1 MTEIFFWS
9 CLGIIFYIYLGY
21 PFFVFFLARIIKKS
35 VSKRA
40 FEPMVTLL
48 IAAYNEERYIVQTIE
63 NKLQLDYPAD
73 KLEVIVISDDSTDK
87 TDALVEAIKDIRV
100 QLLRQQPRA
109 GKTSALNMAVPHAKG
124 DIIVFSDA
132 NSMYAPDVLKQLT
145 LCFADERVGYVTG
158 KMIYIDKDG
167 TSVGDGCSAYMKYEN
182 MLREWETKLGSVVGV
197 DGGIDAM
204 RKELYC
210 MLNSDQ
216 LPDFVQPLK
225 VVEKGYRVIYQ
236 SAAILKEVTLK
247 ETRDEYRMRV
257 RVSLRALWALKDMQQ
272 LLWGKAGY
280 LFAWQLWSH
289 KVLRYLCFLFLFISF
304 WANLILI
311 SRPLYLFVFILQV
324 VAYTAAI
331 VSPILSQNKRH
342 IRLFHFCH
350 YFVLLNMASAHAFFK
365 FLIGKKQIVWNP
377 RKG

>member
-1 MTEIFFWS
+1 MMEIIFLG
-9 CLGIIFYIYLGY
+9 CLGIIFYVYLGY
-21 PFFVFFLARIIKKS
+21 PFFVAFLIRIVKKPVIKQPL
-35 VSKRA
+35 
-40 FEPMVTLL
+40 EPMITLL

-73 KLEVIVISDDSTDK
+73 KLEVIVVSDDSTDN
-87 TDALVEAIKDIRV
+87 TDSLVKAIKDHRI
-100 QLLRQQPRA
+100 QLLHQHPRA

-132 NSMYAPDVLKQLT
+132 NSLYAPDVLKQLSS
-145 LCFADERVGYVTG
+145 CFADERVGYVTG
-158 KMIYIDKDG
+158 KMIYINQDG
-167 TSVGDGCSAYMKYEN
+167 TPVGDGCSTYMKYEN
-182 MLREWETKLGSVVGV
+182 RLREWETNLGSVVGV

-210 MLNSDQ
+210 TLHSDQ

-225 VVEKGYRVIYQ
+225 IVEKGYRVIYHP
-236 SAAILKEVTLK
+236 AAILKEATLK

-304 WANLILI
+304 WANLCLI
-311 SRPLYLFVFILQV
+311 ARPIYLFVFILQV
-324 VAYTAAI
+324 AAYAAAAL
-331 VSPILSQNKRH
+331 SPIVPKTIH
-342 IRLFHFCH
+342 YIKVFYFCH
-350 YFVLLNMASAHAFFK
+350 YFVLLNIASAHAFLK
-365 FLIGKKQIVWNP
+365 FLMGKKQIVWSP